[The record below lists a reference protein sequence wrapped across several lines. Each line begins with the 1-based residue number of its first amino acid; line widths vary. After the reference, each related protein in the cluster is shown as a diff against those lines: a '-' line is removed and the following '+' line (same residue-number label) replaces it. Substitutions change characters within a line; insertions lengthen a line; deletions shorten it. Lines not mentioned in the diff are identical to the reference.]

1 MYTLTP
7 KRSFKVPIDASSV
20 TPRQVHE
27 KTVTEIEALLLWE
40 GNRQTPLN
48 QLFDIEADTLPSDTI
63 RLRGDLTKAKKIGAK
78 MAQGHLIVEGNAGM
92 RLGEDM
98 TGGKITVTGS
108 TDSWVGLNM
117 RGGMIEIQGN
127 ARDYIGAAYRGSN
140 EGMAGGHILV
150 HGNAGKEVG
159 CYMQNG
165 LITIQGNI
173 DTFVG
178 IHMKD
183 GTIHVR
189 GDASGRVGGEMIGG
203 KIVIEGHVPTV
214 LPSFNIT
221 GIRKRVRV
229 GDKRVPGPFY
239 LFTGDLADKG
249 SGRIYLS
256 QKSNPHL
263 KIYEKFLV

>member
-1 MYTLTP
+1 VYTLTP
-7 KRSFKVPIDASSV
+7 KRSFTVPLDASSI
-20 TPRQVHE
+20 TPGQFHE

-40 GNRQTPLN
+40 GNRKTSLD
-48 QLFDIEADTLPSDTI
+48 QLFNIELDTRTADTI

-78 MAQGHLIVEGNAGM
+78 MTQGHLIIEGDAGM
-92 RLGEDM
+92 RLGENM

-108 TDSWVGLNM
+108 ADSWVGLNM
-117 RGGMIEIQGN
+117 KGGMIEIQGN
-127 ARDYIGAAYRGSN
+127 ARDYVGAAYRGSN
-140 EGMAGGHILV
+140 EGMDGGHIIV
-150 HGNAGKEVG
+150 HGNAGKEAG

-165 LITIQGNI
+165 IITIHGNI

-189 GDASGRVGGEMIGG
+189 GDSFGRVGGEMIGG

-229 GDKRVPGPFY
+229 GEKRVPGPFY
-239 LFTGDLADKG
+239 LFTGDLADNG

-256 QKSNPHL
+256 QTSNPHL
-263 KIYEKFLV
+263 NVYEKFLV